1 MPIPSKNIDETNEEF
16 IERCMSDEFMKEYD
30 DNDQRLAVCY
40 AQLEDDEERQTNFPN
55 KGDDKKISLRNS
67 EEPQFDFDF
76 AKNIKEQT
84 PEIWKAGGNIR
95 GNEAF
100 MLWERARDGQDT
112 EAIRE
117 WIKEREAWIKRHF
130 EDGKQ
135 FKGDTE
141 PNLSNVGGVV
151 AQIKW
156 GTIGTL
162 GEQGM
167 KDVILELTKKLEG
180 KKEENQVSDKV
191 KKALENKVE
200 KHNEEVKE
208 LDLAWNGRT
217 TYAELVK
224 VFERGVGAYNTNPG
238 SVRPNVSSPEQ
249 WAMARVNSF
258 LFALKKG
265 RFQGGKHDTD
275 LLPENHPV
283 KKEMEEKKQVFIVMG
298 ASCSGK
304 STYVRNN
311 ANSKDLVFDF
321 DNIHQAISNNPSH
334 IHIDNLKRYVFDV
347 RDALYKRLKKDKSTN
362 AWIINSSPYKKVRKQ
377 LVEELDARII
387 YIQRTKE
394 ECLRVAEEERP
405 REWKEY
411 IENYFERFEGF
422 ENDEEI
428 TIVDMKENK
437 EITLSEKRHIQ
448 KIEETDESIIIYY
461 GKNVDDVEMI
471 DEQDDEM
478 DEADHYP
485 GHEEEE
491 KSEIRTNPNAEVR
504 TFDVQDLELRMDGDK
519 PTVVGYGAVFNSM
532 SNDLGGFREYISPK
546 AFEGRLE
553 DDVRFLIN
561 HDANLILARTTNGTL
576 RLSVDEKG
584 LRYEADMPNTS
595 TARDLMELL
604 KNGTISQSSFAFT
617 VEEDSWE
624 VKDGMNIR
632 TIDKVSQ
639 LYDVSSVTY
648 PAYNS
653 ASSSVAL
660 RSMKEWQEK
669 EEAKKLEESLDAEK
683 LEGIKEEED
692 LKQRSLAEMRLKI
705 LKNKY

>member
-1 MPIPSKNIDETNEEF
+1 MPIPSKEENETNEEF

-30 DNDQRLAVCY
+30 DNSQRLAVCY

-67 EEPQFDFDF
+67 EEPQFDYDF

-100 MLWERARDGQDT
+100 MLWGRARDGQDT

-117 WIKEREAWIKRHF
+117 WIKERESWIKRHF

-180 KKEENQVSDKV
+180 KKEENQVSAKV
-191 KKALENKVE
+191 KKGLENKVE
-200 KHNEEVKE
+200 KHNEEIKE

-224 VFERGVGAYNTNPG
+224 VFERGVGAFYTSPS

-275 LLPENHPV
+275 LLPDNHPV
-283 KKEMEEKKQVFIVMG
+283 KKEMEENNRFMKKH
-298 ASCSGK
+298 
-304 STYVRNN
+304 
-311 ANSKDLVFDF
+311 DL
-321 DNIHQAISNNPSH
+321 
-334 IHIDNLKRYVFDV
+334 
-347 RDALYKRLKKDKSTN
+347 
-362 AWIINSSPYKKVRKQ
+362 
-377 LVEELDARII
+377 
-387 YIQRTKE
+387 
-394 ECLRVAEEERP
+394 
-405 REWKEY
+405 
-411 IENYFERFEGF
+411 
-422 ENDEEI
+422 
-428 TIVDMKENK
+428 
-437 EITLSEKRHIQ
+437 RHIQ
-448 KIEETDESIIIYY
+448 KIEETEDSIIITYEKIMDDMEDNGYKEDEKRGKVGTMITDGIELPLYDTKEEAEAEAEKLGGSGSHEHTMDGEVYY
-461 GKNVDDVEMI
+461 MPFENHEQAKEVMGKMNMNEHTPYHD
-471 DEQDDEM
+471 
-478 DEADHYP
+478 
-485 GHEEEE
+485 EEE

-532 SNDLGGFREYISPK
+532 SNDLGGFREFIAPN

-584 LRYEADMPNTS
+584 LRYEADLPNTS

-648 PAYNS
+648 PAYND

-669 EEAKKLEESLDAEK
+669 EEAKKLEESLEAEK

-692 LKQRSLAEMRLKI
+692 LKKRSLNEMRLKI